1 MLWNDSIR
9 SNSEECF
16 CFPYHHFICFLFVL
30 EIVSDFDFGFRSF
43 PSSVC
48 VCQLA
53 GADGHFEI
61 IMRLDVSADSIWRI
75 LVIIYWI

>member
-1 MLWNDSIR
+1 MCLFSLSSLYLLSI
-9 SNSEECF
+9 
-16 CFPYHHFICFLFVL
+16 VL

-43 PSSVC
+43 PASVC

-61 IMRLDVSADSIWRI
+61 IMRLDVSADSIWMNFQNLGYHFI
-75 LVIIYWI
+75 GFES